1 MPAYAASETPDIK
14 RIAVLGASG
23 FIGSSTLEALK
34 GRANTTAVGVCRSSD
49 SRAGFTRGDIT
60 DITSLHVALDGV
72 GGVVHSASYIGYD
85 EAECE
90 RVNVCGTANVI
101 EACAKVNV
109 SRLIY
114 VSTAAVYGAG
124 VHRNARESELAVAPN
139 SVLSVSRARA
149 EELVLAAG
157 GIVVRPH
164 FVFGAGD
171 KWLVPGILKLIT
183 GINGLPDGGRARHSA
198 IDVEALGELIAGL
211 VVAPDVPGPAVFHAA
226 EEEPVTLAH
235 VVQSALS
242 PAEFDALEPLTRAEA
257 YERAQNA
264 GLSARHIDWLADDH
278 VYDLSA
284 IRNAIF
290 KTSTRGLL

>member
-1 MPAYAASETPDIK
+1 M
-14 RIAVLGASG
+14 LGASG
-23 FIGSSTLEALK
+23 FIGRSTLEAAQN
-34 GRANTTAVGVCRSSD
+34 RTNATAIGVHRNSD
-49 SRAGFTRGDIT
+49 FRAGFIRGDIT
-60 DITSLHVALDGV
+60 DITSLHAAFNGV

-90 RVNVCGTANVI
+90 RVNVRGTANVI
-101 EACAKVNV
+101 EACTKADVA
-109 SRLIY
+109 RLIY
-114 VSTAAVYGAG
+114 VSTAGVYGAG
-124 VHRNARESELAVAPN
+124 VHRNAREPELVVAPN
-139 SVLSVSRARA
+139 SVLSASRARA
-149 EELVLAAG
+149 EELVLEAG

-198 IDVEALGELIAGL
+198 IDVEVLGELLAGL
-211 VVAPDVPGPAVFHAA
+211 VVAADIPGPTVFHAA
-226 EEEPVTLAH
+226 EEEPVTLTH
-235 VVQSALS
+235 IVQSALS
-242 PAEFDALEPLTRAEA
+242 PAEFDALESLTRAEA

-278 VYDLSA
+278 VYDSSA
-284 IRNAIF
+284 IREAIF